1 MTALKRSSL
10 REQIKDVILERIVD
24 GEYRPGDRLVE
35 SRISQEL
42 EVSQSSVR
50 EALRDLE
57 QLGCVVYEFNRGCSV
72 RAFSPDELLE
82 AYPVRAALEAL
93 AAREASVRIDVATLG
108 RLEDLLGGMLACAEE
123 GRIQEQA
130 QLNVEFHRVI
140 VHASENATLIRQWA
154 LLEPSARTYLTT
166 VTSRATVDPRHL
178 AERHV
183 PILEALRAGD
193 GAKAAQA
200 VHDHLMEAAA
210 LLVDGIGRDSAV

>member
-1 MTALKRSSL
+1 M
-10 REQIKDVILERIVD
+10 
-24 GEYRPGDRLVE
+24 
-35 SRISQEL
+35 
-42 EVSQSSVR
+42 R

-123 GRIQEQA
+123 QA

-140 VHASENATLIRQWA
+140 VHASQNATLMRQWA